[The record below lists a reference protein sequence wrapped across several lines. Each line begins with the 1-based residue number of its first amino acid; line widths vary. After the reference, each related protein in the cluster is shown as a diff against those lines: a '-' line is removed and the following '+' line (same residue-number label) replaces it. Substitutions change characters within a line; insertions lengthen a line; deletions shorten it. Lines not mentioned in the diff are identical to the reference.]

1 MPTMPR
7 ARQAG
12 LIVRELE
19 EETLIYDADA
29 DKAHCLNQTAALVWK
44 HCDGTSSVTQ
54 ICAVLSQSMETTI
67 DEKVVWYA
75 LEQFN
80 KDRLLEEKMESPAA
94 FKIAG
99 LSRRQM
105 VRRLGLAAMV
115 AIPVVTSIVVPTA
128 VQAGTS
134 CIPLGS
140 PCSPTAPNCCPG
152 LFCGGNPPRCNL
164 G

>member
-7 ARQAG
+7 AREAG
-12 LIVRELE
+12 LIIRELE
-19 EETLIYDADA
+19 EETLVYDVDT
-29 DKAHCLNQTAALVWK
+29 DKAHCLNQTAARIWK

-54 ICAVLSQSMETTI
+54 TCELLSQTMETTI

-80 KDRLLEEKMESPAA
+80 KDGLLEEKIKPPAA

-99 LSRRQM
+99 MSRRRM
-105 VRRLGLAAMV
+105 VRTLGLAAMV
-115 AIPVVTSIVVPTA
+115 AIPLVTSIVAPTA
-128 VQAGTS
+128 VQAGAS
-134 CIPLGS
+134 CLPPDSSCNPDTIP
-140 PCSPTAPNCCPG
+140 CCPPNG
-152 LFCGGNPPRCNL
+152 CFGGTCSL

>member
-7 ARQAG
+7 AREAG
-12 LIVRELE
+12 LIIRELE
-19 EETLIYDADA
+19 EETLVYDVDT
-29 DKAHCLNQTAALVWK
+29 DKAHCLNQTAARIWK

-54 ICAVLSQSMETTI
+54 TCELLSETMETTI

-80 KDRLLEEKMESPAA
+80 KDGLLEEKIEPPAA

-99 LSRRQM
+99 MSRRQM
-105 VRRLGLAAMV
+105 VRTLGLAAMV
-115 AIPVVTSIVVPTA
+115 AIPLVTSIVAPTA
-128 VQAGTS
+128 VQAGAS
-134 CIPLGS
+134 CLPPDSSCNPDGIP
-140 PCSPTAPNCCPG
+140 CCPPNG
-152 LFCGGNPPRCNL
+152 CFGSTCSL

>member
-12 LIVRELE
+12 LIVREFE
-19 EETLIYDADA
+19 EETLIYDVDT

-54 ICAVLSQSMETTI
+54 ICAVLSQTMETTI

-80 KDRLLEEKMESPAA
+80 KDRLLEEKIESPAA
-94 FKIAG
+94 LKIAG
-99 LSRRQM
+99 MSRRQM
-105 VRRLGLAAMV
+105 VRTLGLAAMV
-115 AIPVVTSIVVPTA
+115 AIPVVTSIVAPTP
-128 VQAGTS
+128 VQAGAS

-140 PCSPTAPNCCPG
+140 PCPTGGGCCPG
-152 LFCGGNPPRCNL
+152 LFCFGEPLTCNL

>member
-7 ARQAG
+7 AREAG

-19 EETLIYDADA
+19 DETLVYDAVT
-29 DKAHCLNQTAALVWK
+29 DKAHCLNQTAARIWK

-54 ICAVLSQSMETTI
+54 IADLLSQRTETTI

-80 KDRLLEEKMESPAA
+80 KGGLLEEKIEPPAA

-99 LSRRQM
+99 MSRRQM
-105 VRRLGLAAMV
+105 VRTLGLAAMV
-115 AIPVVTSIVVPTA
+115 AIPVVTSIVAPTP
-128 VQAGTS
+128 VQAGAS
-134 CIPLGS
+134 CLPPGSSCDPKGIP
-140 PCSPTAPNCCPG
+140 CCPPNG
-152 LFCGGNPPRCNL
+152 CFGGTCSL

>member
-12 LIVRELE
+12 LIIRELE
-19 EETLIYDADA
+19 EETLVYDLDT
-29 DKAHCLNQTAALVWK
+29 DKAHCLNQTAARIWK
-44 HCDGTSSVTQ
+44 HCDGTSSVAQ
-54 ICAVLSQSMETTI
+54 LCERLSQTMETTV

-80 KDRLLEEKMESPAA
+80 KDGLLEEKIEPPAV

-99 LSRRQM
+99 MSRRQM
-105 VRRLGLAAMV
+105 VRTLGLAAMV
-115 AIPVVTSIVVPTA
+115 AIPVVTSIVAPTP
-128 VQAGTS
+128 VQAQS
-134 CIPLGS
+134 CLPRGS
-140 PCSPTAPNCCPG
+140 LCNPSAPRCCPG
-152 LFCGGNPPRCNL
+152 LFCFGEPARCNL

>member
-19 EETLIYDADA
+19 DETLVYDADT
-29 DKAHCLNQTAALVWK
+29 DRAHCLNQTAARIWK

-54 ICAVLSQSMETTI
+54 IADLLSQTTETTI

-80 KDRLLEEKMESPAA
+80 KDGLLEEKIETPAA
-94 FKIAG
+94 FKIDG
-99 LSRRQM
+99 MSRRRM
-105 VRRLGLAAMV
+105 VRTLGLAAMV
-115 AIPVVTSIVVPTA
+115 AIPLVTSIVAPTP
-128 VQAGTS
+128 VQAGGS
-134 CIPLGS
+134 CLPPDSSCDPKGIP
-140 PCSPTAPNCCPG
+140 CCPPNG
-152 LFCGGNPPRCNL
+152 CFGGTCSL

>member
-7 ARQAG
+7 AREAG

-19 EETLIYDADA
+19 DETLVYDAVT
-29 DKAHCLNQTAALVWK
+29 DKAHCLNQTAARIWK

-54 ICAVLSQSMETTI
+54 IAELLSQRTETTI

-80 KDRLLEEKMESPAA
+80 KDGLLEEKIAPPAG

-99 LSRRQM
+99 MSRRQM
-105 VRRLGLAAMV
+105 VRTLGLAAMV
-115 AIPVVTSIVVPTA
+115 AIPVVTSIVAPTP
-128 VQAGTS
+128 VQAGAS
-134 CIPLGS
+134 CLPPGSSCDPKGIP
-140 PCSPTAPNCCPG
+140 CCPPNG
-152 LFCGGNPPRCNL
+152 CFGGTCSVD
-164 G
+164 

>member
-7 ARQAG
+7 AREAR
-12 LIVRELE
+12 LIVRHLE
-19 EETLIYDADA
+19 DETLVYDVDT
-29 DKAHCLNQTAALVWK
+29 DKAHCLNQTAARIWK

-54 ICAVLSQSMETTI
+54 ICKLLSQTMATTI

-80 KDRLLEEKMESPAA
+80 KDGLLEEKIESPAA

-99 LSRRQM
+99 MSRRQM
-105 VRRLGLAAMV
+105 VRTLGLAAIV
-115 AIPVVTSIVVPTA
+115 AIPLVTSIIVPTA

-134 CIPLGS
+134 CIAQGR
-140 PCSPTAPNCCPG
+140 PCPTGGGCCPG
-152 LFCGGNPPRCNL
+152 LVCCGVCDTSSNCG
-164 G
+164 

>member
-7 ARQAG
+7 AREAG

-19 EETLIYDADA
+19 DETLVYDAVT
-29 DKAHCLNQTAALVWK
+29 DKAHCLNQTAARIWK

-54 ICAVLSQSMETTI
+54 IADLLSETADTII

-80 KDRLLEEKMESPAA
+80 KDGLLEEKIEPPAA

-99 LSRRQM
+99 MSRRRM
-105 VRRLGLAAMV
+105 VRTLGLAAMV
-115 AIPVVTSIVVPTA
+115 AIPVVTSIVAPTP
-128 VQAGTS
+128 VQAGAS
-134 CIPLGS
+134 CLPPGSSCDPKGIP
-140 PCSPTAPNCCPG
+140 CCPPNG
-152 LFCGGNPPRCNL
+152 CFGGTCSVD
-164 G
+164 

>member
-7 ARQAG
+7 AREAG

-19 EETLIYDADA
+19 EETLVYDVDT
-29 DKAHCLNQTAALVWK
+29 DKAHCLNQTAARIWK
-44 HCDGTSSVTQ
+44 HCDGISSMTE
-54 ICAVLSQSMETTI
+54 ICELLSRTIETTV

-80 KDRLLEEKMESPAA
+80 KDGLLEEKIEPPAA

-99 LSRRQM
+99 MSRRQM
-105 VRRLGLAAMV
+105 VRTLGLAAMV
-115 AIPVVTSIVVPTA
+115 AIPVVTSIVAPTP
-128 VQAGTS
+128 VQAGAS
-134 CIPLGS
+134 CLPPDSKCSTDGIP
-140 PCSPTAPNCCPG
+140 CCPPNG
-152 LFCGGNPPRCNL
+152 CFGGTCSL

>member
-7 ARQAG
+7 ARKAG

-19 EETLIYDADA
+19 EEILVYDVDT
-29 DKAHCLNQTAALVWK
+29 DKAHCLNQTAALIWK

-54 ICAVLSQSMETTI
+54 ICELLSQTMQTTL

-80 KDRLLEEKMESPAA
+80 KDGLLEEKIEPPAA
-94 FKIAG
+94 FMIAG
-99 LSRRQM
+99 MNRRQM
-105 VRRLGLAAMV
+105 VRTLGLAAMV
-115 AIPVVTSIVVPTA
+115 AIPLVTSIVAPTP
-128 VQAGTS
+128 VQAGVS
-134 CIPLGS
+134 CLPLGAPCTFNS
-140 PCSPTAPNCCPG
+140 DCCSRFCSPG
-152 LFCGGNPPRCNL
+152 KPPTCQL

>member
-1 MPTMPR
+1 MPR

-19 EETLIYDADA
+19 DETLVYDVDT
-29 DKAHCLNQTAALVWK
+29 DEAHCLNQTAALIWK

-54 ICAVLSQSMETTI
+54 ICEFLSQTMETTI

-80 KDRLLEEKMESPAA
+80 KDGLLDEKIEPPAA
-94 FKIAG
+94 FMIAG
-99 LSRRQM
+99 MSRRRM
-105 VRRLGLAAMV
+105 VRTLGLAAMV
-115 AIPVVTSIVVPTA
+115 AIPLVTSIVAPTP
-128 VQAGTS
+128 VQAGGS
-134 CIPLGS
+134 CSPLGS
-140 PCSPTAPNCCPG
+140 PCTLDGQCCST
-152 LFCGGNPPRCNL
+152 LCCGGICDTPQNC